1 MHNEGP
7 AGGRESYINVC
18 PTYVLVHEA
27 KSHFTPSL
35 PRLHR
40 PWWDTVE
47 DMLLNTLIALG
58 KEVTRPFSPFVQ
70 VIRFKVHRS
79 ARGDYSY

>member
-1 MHNEGP
+1 MGVLWKLQMHNEGP

-18 PTYVLVHEA
+18 PTYMLVHEA

-58 KEVTRPFSPFVQ
+58 KEVTRPFL
-70 VIRFKVHRS
+70 RL
-79 ARGDYSY
+79 